1 MGQVGTK
8 GALMRAMV
16 VSDIMTCEPVFAEV
30 TQSAREAAD
39 TMHDLDVRHLP
50 VVDGRELVGI
60 LSDRDIHGFTFGD
73 GDLDQSTVADVMSA
87 DVLALSP
94 EDPASDV
101 VDLMVEHK
109 VGAVP
114 VVDASGALVG
124 IVSYVDVLGAL
135 RDRLAD

>member
-1 MGQVGTK
+1 
-8 GALMRAMV
+8 MV
-16 VSDIMTCEPVFAEV
+16 VSELMTCEPAFADV
-30 TQSAREAAD
+30 AQPARKAAE

-50 VVDGRELVGI
+50 VVDGQELVGI
-60 LSDRDIHGFTFGD
+60 LSDRDVHRFTFGG
-73 GDLDQSTVADVMSA
+73 GDLEQSTVADIMSA
-87 DVLALSP
+87 DVLSLSP
-94 EDPASDV
+94 EDSASDV

-135 RDRLAD
+135 RERLAD